1 MNGGKSL
8 KYRYKLG
15 KTVFESNQTVTA
27 AILLLPTCIA
37 WIFLFLYPV
46 INVFW
51 LGFTQTN
58 TITGVSKFIGLSN
71 YRFLIE
77 NEIFR
82 KALGNTFI
90 FTLFK
95 IVLEVSISLLLA
107 IMLDATI
114 PFRKYLRICYFA
126 PVIVPVA
133 ASSIIFM
140 WLYDPQIGPL
150 NQFLQFLHL
159 PTSYFIYAKES
170 ALMSIV
176 AFAVWRG
183 IGYDIIIFISGLQGI
198 SESAIE
204 AAKVDGANDFQ
215 TLLHIKLPLLKPII
229 AFVIMMGLIGCFQAF
244 TEVDIMTDG
253 GPDNSTIL
261 MVNYIYK
268 QAFGNSRM
276 GRGAAASMILFVII
290 LVLTIIQ
297 KGINTRDNDYEE

>member
-1 MNGGKSL
+1 
-8 KYRYKLG
+8 
-15 KTVFESNQTVTA
+15 
-27 AILLLPTCIA
+27 
-37 WIFLFLYPV
+37 
-46 INVFW
+46 
-51 LGFTQTN
+51 
-58 TITGVSKFIGLSN
+58 
-71 YRFLIE
+71 
-77 NEIFR
+77 
-82 KALGNTFI
+82 
-90 FTLFK
+90 
-95 IVLEVSISLLLA
+95 
-107 IMLDATI
+107 MLDATI